1 MNFQIVSLS
10 LIHIQMCIRDSPKVL
25 ENCNIDPEEYT
36 GFALGLGLER
46 VAMRRYNIDD
56 MRLFYENDVRF
67 LSQF

>member
-1 MNFQIVSLS
+1 MVHPN
-10 LIHIQMCIRDSPKVL
+10 VL